1 MMKSSKT
8 VRTIAWGVVVAGALL
23 AADPALALRCKSKLL
38 SEGDP
43 QGKVLKYCGE
53 PGATLVRTV
62 YRAGIP
68 RARFRVGTT
77 ESRVTSDSDLL
88 IADRAYEEVVVEEWT
103 YNFGPRRLMRRIRF
117 ENGFIR
123 SITQL
128 GYGYL

>member
-1 MMKSSKT
+1 MKPIKT
-8 VRTIAWGVVVAGALL
+8 ARTIAWSVVATGALL

-53 PGATLVRTV
+53 PGATLARSV

-103 YNFGPRRLMRRIRF
+103 YNFGPHRLMRRIRF

>member
-1 MMKSSKT
+1 MKPGNT
-8 VRTIAWGVVVAGALL
+8 VRTIAWSIITAGALL

-53 PGATLVRTV
+53 PGATLVRSV
-62 YRAGIP
+62 YRAGFP

-77 ESRVTSDSDLL
+77 ESRLSSESELL

-117 ENGFIR
+117 ENGLIR